1 MVNFLIHHN
10 NKHKLLMI
18 VQLKFY
24 NNKINNNKIRQMK
37 FQFFNNQLKN

>member
-1 MVNFLIHHN
+1 
-10 NKHKLLMI
+10 MI